1 MTELVQ
7 ELADSV
13 QALSSAL
20 TTSTDMVENLL
31 FDKSSLTMERE
42 HLVDEVKDLSRLNEE
57 LAEAVERNHDSSLKE
72 QLQEEK
78 AERKRLHQELLA
90 KQEDAI
96 NLALENQRLQEV
108 ANNLR
113 EQLEQTREYYSTHN
127 HK

>member
-7 ELADSV
+7 ELVDSV
-13 QALSSAL
+13 QALSSAMM
-20 TTSTDMVENLL
+20 TSTDMVENLL
-31 FDKSSLTMERE
+31 FDKSSLMMERE

-57 LAEAVERNHDSSLKE
+57 LAEAVERCHDSSLKE

-90 KQEDAI
+90 KQEDAT

>member
-7 ELADSV
+7 ELVDSV
-13 QALSSAL
+13 QMLSSAMM
-20 TTSTDMVENLL
+20 TSTDMVENLL

-78 AERKRLHQELLA
+78 AERKRLNQELLA

-113 EQLEQTREYYSTHN
+113 EQLEQTREHYSTHN

>member
-7 ELADSV
+7 ELVDSV
-13 QALSSAL
+13 QTLSSAMM
-20 TTSTDMVENLL
+20 TSTLMVENLL

-78 AERKRLHQELLA
+78 AERKRLNQELLA